1 MLSLNAVTT
10 PPKYNPLIPS
20 VRRICLVMPQLDAA
34 FEEVEIWARHLI
46 SSVGVL
52 TTQVAR
58 PPIAPASQVVQRLGG
73 APVVLEFRSAEVRL

>member
-1 MLSLNAVTT
+1 M
-10 PPKYNPLIPS
+10 
-20 VRRICLVMPQLDAA
+20 MPQLDAA
-34 FEEVEIWARHLI
+34 VGEDEIWARHFT